1 MYFAGIMDHLSGA
14 PKMELIVWGSTA
26 GFCVNSLSQLYRQ
39 VARSKAGKTKPGSTG
54 PRVLTT
60 LSITGQL
67 SGIMLPLL
75 VYWTTTAYNKFH
87 RPEWLAKYD
96 LPSPPDVFGVDGV
109 VVGRGVGLL
118 VLFTGMIL
126 ADTAVKALGEQFL
139 GIGVSLPP
147 PLVLPETSLRPPR
160 VIDQGK
166 TETR

>member
-1 MYFAGIMDHLSGA
+1 MYFVGIMDHLSGA

-26 GFCVNSLSQLYRQ
+26 GFFVISLSQLLAQ
-39 VARSKAGKTKPGSTG
+39 LSRSNAGKTKPGSTG

-60 LSITGQL
+60 LSMAGQL
-67 SGIMLPLL
+67 SGTTFPLL
-75 VYWTTTAYNKFH
+75 VYWTATAYNKFH
-87 RPEWLAKYD
+87 RPEWLVKHA

-109 VVGRGVGLL
+109 AVGRGVGLF

-139 GIGVSLPP
+139 GIGVNPLPP
-147 PLVLPETSLRPPR
+147 VLPETNLRPPR
-160 VIDQGK
+160 VVDQGK